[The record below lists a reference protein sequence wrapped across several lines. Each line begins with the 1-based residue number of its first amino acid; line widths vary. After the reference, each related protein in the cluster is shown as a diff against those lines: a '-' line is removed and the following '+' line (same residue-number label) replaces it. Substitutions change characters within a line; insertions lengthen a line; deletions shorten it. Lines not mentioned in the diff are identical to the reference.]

1 MSTNGN
7 LFLIKVKA
15 NKRHVPNWR
24 NAFVSFGFAALA
36 NFRKS
41 SEIYLY
47 FLRWVSSEMKRDET
61 KNKSAQCQS
70 DVWAIL
76 LTLRELLSRKD
87 TGVFFTGRYSV
98 PRWKDQGKMIFNNIS
113 IYSNNNKIVIA
124 VIYSKL
130 IKKVREIKILPHCTS
145 TY

>member
-7 LFLIKVKA
+7 LFLIKVKG
-15 NKRHVPNWR
+15 NKRHVQIWR
-24 NAFVSFGFAALA
+24 NAFVSVGFAALA
-36 NFRKS
+36 NFRIS

-76 LTLRELLSRKD
+76 LTLREA
-87 TGVFFTGRYSV
+87 GVFFTGRYSV
-98 PRWKDQGKMIFNNIS
+98 PRWKDQEQI
-113 IYSNNNKIVIA
+113 
-124 VIYSKL
+124 
-130 IKKVREIKILPHCTS
+130 ILLTFLFIPIIIR
-145 TY
+145 